1 MFATSET
8 AALIVNMT
16 AATHDQRLTRAYR
29 DGRDRTAGH
38 WMDAL
43 KEATII
49 SESEFTEIEAAYW
62 DGRQDSDEI
71 DEFERSEAHEA
82 SLELE
87 VVIEGE

>member
-29 DGRDRTAGH
+29 DGRDRTAAH

-49 SESEFTEIEAAYW
+49 SEAEFTEIEAAYW

-71 DEFERSEAHEA
+71 DAYNEAEDHEA
-82 SLELE
+82 SLEL
-87 VVIEGE
+87 VIEGE